1 MTDYLLRFV
10 TPRVAKLL
18 EKPIAANLKK
28 AEKEVAV
35 LFVDIV
41 GCTRLCEKLAPREM
55 NELIEFYFTRFLD
68 VIQEIGGA
76 VNEIMGD
83 GFMAIFE
90 GKTCEENI
98 HDAIAAAVRIKRLTA
113 ELKSQSPRNGYDT
126 QVHIGVHA
134 GKAFV
139 GFTKFKAQR
148 WERWTY
154 TASGPVTNIAARL
167 CQYATVG
174 AILVSAEVAAIIKDR
189 YRLKPLGPV
198 KLKNVSQAV
207 EVYRIVLNK
216 ENKIND

>member
-1 MTDYLLRFV
+1 MNDYLLRFV

-18 EKPIAANLKK
+18 KKPVAAALEK
-28 AEKEVAV
+28 AEKQVAI
-35 LFVDIV
+35 LFVDIA
-41 GCTRLCEKLAPREM
+41 GCTRLCEKLPPREM
-55 NELIEFYFTRFLD
+55 NNLIEFYFTRFLD

-90 GKTCEENI
+90 GKTYEENI

-113 ELKSQSPRNGYDT
+113 ELKRQSSRNGYDT
-126 QVHIGVHA
+126 HVHIGMHA

-139 GFTKFKAQR
+139 GFTKFRAKR

-167 CQYATVG
+167 CQYATTG
-174 AILVSAEVAAIIKDR
+174 AILVSSEVAAAIKER
-189 YRLKPLGPV
+189 YRLKRLGPL

-207 EVYRIVLNK
+207 EVYRVHVDEI
-216 ENKIND
+216 

>member
-1 MTDYLLRFV
+1 MNDYLLRFV

-18 EKPIAANLKK
+18 KKPVAAALEK
-28 AEKEVAV
+28 AEKQVAI
-35 LFVDIV
+35 LFVDIA
-41 GCTRLCEKLAPREM
+41 GCTRLCEKLPPREM
-55 NELIEFYFTRFLD
+55 NNLIEFYFTRFLD

-90 GKTCEENI
+90 GKTYEENI

-113 ELKSQSPRNGYDT
+113 ELKRQSSRNGYDT
-126 QVHIGVHA
+126 HVHIGMHA

-139 GFTKFKAQR
+139 GFTKFRAKR

-167 CQYATVG
+167 CQYATTG
-174 AILVSAEVAAIIKDR
+174 AILVSSEVAAAIKER
-189 YRLKPLGPV
+189 YRLKRLGPL

-207 EVYRIVLNK
+207 EVYRVHVD
-216 ENKIND
+216 KI